1 MKLDINVPQFVF
13 ARDYHEFSEWDHLL
27 ERLNSELTVS
37 EIACEGGTYIGI
49 IYWRVVPTREEILK
63 LADEQDVY
71 LGEDF
76 YDAEENT

>member
-13 ARDYHEFSEWDHLL
+13 AGDYHVFSEWDRLL
-27 ERLNSELTVS
+27 ERLNPELTVS
-37 EIACEGGTYIGI
+37 EIAFDGSQYIGI

-63 LADEQDVY
+63 LAEEQDVY

-76 YDAEENT
+76 YAEENT